1 MAKKTATSPPP
12 DPRIPFIDLS
22 IGNQQVRADS
32 FAAMTAVAE
41 HGRFINGPEVAR
53 LEASLASYLGATHAI
68 GVSSGTDALLMS
80 LMALDLGT
88 GDEVITTP
96 FTFIAT
102 AGVLLRLG
110 LRPVFA
116 DIDPVHLAIQPQAVR
131 ALIGPRT
138 RAILPV
144 HLFGRM
150 CAVGE
155 LRTLADQHGLTLI
168 EDCAQS
174 LGASLRG
181 RSSGT
186 FGHCGAF
193 SFFPTKNLGGWGD
206 GGLIGTSDDN
216 LDARLRKIREHGG
229 ARRDWYECM
238 GGNFRLDTLQAAVL
252 EVKLRHLDE
261 WLLMRRKAAHAYLQ
275 LFSESG
281 LAPGDGGPIQ
291 LPDPGDDREHSF
303 SLFVIQADERDDL
316 KAHLERAGIGTAVYY
331 PTPLHLQPVLHHLGY
346 RAGSLPVAEKI
357 AARVL
362 ALPFY
367 PEIRRTHQERVVTAI
382 AAFYTRRV

>member
-1 MAKKTATSPPP
+1 MAKKTATPPPP
-12 DPRIPFIDLS
+12 DTPIPFIDLS
-22 IGNQQVRADS
+22 ISNQQVRADS
-32 FAAMTAVAE
+32 LAAITAVAE
-41 HGRFINGPEVAR
+41 HGRFINGPEVSR
-53 LEASLASYLGATHAI
+53 LEASLASYLGATHTI

-80 LMALDLGT
+80 LMALDLGV

-116 DIDPVHLAIQPQAVR
+116 DIDPVQLTIQPQMVR
-131 ALIGPRT
+131 ALIGSRT
-138 RAILPV
+138 RVILPV

-150 CAVGE
+150 CAVDE
-155 LRTLADQHGLTLI
+155 LRTLADRHGLTLI

-181 RSSGT
+181 CSSGT

-206 GGLIGTSDDN
+206 GGLIATSDDTLN
-216 LDARLRKIREHGG
+216 ARLRKIREHGG
-229 ARRDWYECM
+229 VRRDWYECV

-252 EVKLRHLDE
+252 EVKARRLDE
-261 WLLMRRKAAHAYLQ
+261 WLLMRRKAARVYLQ

-281 LAPGDGGPIQ
+281 LVQGEDGPVQ
-291 LPDPGDDREHSF
+291 VPDPGDGEEHSF
-303 SLFVIQADERDDL
+303 SLFVIQARERDAL
-316 KAHLERAGIGTAVYY
+316 KVHLERAGIGTAVYY
-331 PTPLHLQPVLHHLGY
+331 PTPLHLQPVLQHLGY
-346 RAGSLPVAEKI
+346 RVGSLPVAEQT

-367 PEIRRTHQERVVTAI
+367 PEISRTQQEGVVETI
-382 AAFYTRRV
+382 IAFYARRA

>member
-1 MAKKTATSPPP
+1 MVKKTVTPQPAD
-12 DPRIPFIDLS
+12 DPIPFIDLS

-32 FAAMTAVAE
+32 LAAITAIAK

-53 LEASLASYLGATHAI
+53 LESSLANYLGAAHAI

-80 LMALDLGT
+80 LMALDLAV

-96 FTFIAT
+96 FSFIAT

-110 LRPVFA
+110 LKPVFA
-116 DIDPVHLAIQPQAVR
+116 DIDPVQLVIQPETVR
-131 ALIGPRT
+131 ALINSRT

-150 CAVGE
+150 CQAQE
-155 LRTLADQHGLTLI
+155 LRALADQHDLTLI

-174 LGASLRG
+174 LGARQGG
-181 RSSGT
+181 RSCGT
-186 FGHCGAF
+186 IGHFGAF

-206 GGLIGTSDDN
+206 GGLILTADSS
-216 LDARLRKIREHGG
+216 LDKRLRQIREHGG
-229 ARRDWYECM
+229 VRRDWYERI

-261 WLLMRRKAAHAYLQ
+261 WLLLRRRAARVYLR

-281 LAPGDGGPIQ
+281 LTQGTDGPIR
-291 LPDPGDDREHSF
+291 LPDPGDDEHSF
-303 SLFVIQADERDDL
+303 GLFVVQAAKRDAL
-316 KAHLERAGIGTAVYY
+316 KAHLELAGIGTAIYY
-331 PTPLHLQPVLHHLGY
+331 PVALHRQPVLQDLGY
-346 RAGSLPVAEKI
+346 RAGTLPIAER
-357 AARVL
+357 AAEQVL

-367 PEIRRTHQERVVTAI
+367 PEIGKAQQERVVETI
-382 AAFYTRRV
+382 AAFYRQ